1 MGKKGLYII
10 MLFLFAG
17 IVLILPAYSQ
27 NIPEPKPKIHCSYDG
42 NWYSPEEYKIYCKPP
57 QKPSYY
63 IDYSEYNRWLC
74 NNVRG
79 AEKACWDPGK
89 GGDFPSFSACESAR
103 RNALP
108 YDARWQRMSR
118 CVPYGSTGEGRT
130 QPKPYEDSM
139 RKEQERRL
147 FETRM
152 KEFEEAQRQREA
164 LRKLEE
170 ERMREQIYKE
180 KDNAG
185 AIYFAML
192 DERPP
197 VYSANPERYNRALQQ
212 AYCLA
217 TQSIK
222 AAEMA
227 LNGNFDLSK
236 NLMTDIES
244 ARNASEKGFDS
255 PIEKI
260 NDYKEKIKKV
270 GVKQDDLKK
279 EEENDQHMKEVMK
292 ELQETVQETEKQLL
306 KLEKEK
312 QVIERKRMLAGC
324 PQEISFKIPE
334 VKMAIEEDRRY
345 IQFNNITETIKNLLP
360 KIEANY
366 LETSKLKQ
374 RKQELLEKIND
385 YKEKIK
391 KEEKDDQLIK
401 EAMRLN
407 QEAEKEFQEVTK
419 REQELIKEKQDIEN
433 KLNGLKTAIN
443 NIMETENK

>member
-139 RKEQERRL
+139 REEQERRKL
-147 FETRM
+147 IEELM
-152 KEFEEAQRQREA
+152 KTEEEAQRQREA

-260 NDYKEKIKKV
+260 NDYKEKIKK
-270 GVKQDDLKK
+270 
-279 EEENDQHMKEVMK
+279 
-292 ELQETVQETEKQLL
+292 
-306 KLEKEK
+306 
-312 QVIERKRMLAGC
+312 
-324 PQEISFKIPE
+324 
-334 VKMAIEEDRRY
+334 
-345 IQFNNITETIKNLLP
+345 
-360 KIEANY
+360 
-366 LETSKLKQ
+366 
-374 RKQELLEKIND
+374 
-385 YKEKIK
+385 
-391 KEEKDDQLIK
+391 EEKDDQLIK

>member
-1 MGKKGLYII
+1 MTMCKN
-10 MLFLFAG
+10 FLFFG
-17 IVLILPAYSQ
+17 ITAVIILLFSTEAFAQ
-27 NIPEPKPKIHCSYDG
+27 R
-42 NWYSPEEYKIYCKPP
+42 
-57 QKPSYY
+57 YY

-79 AEKACWDPGK
+79 AEKACSDPGK
-89 GGDFPSFSACESAR
+89 KGDFPSFSACESAR

-152 KEFEEAQRQREA
+152 KEFEEGQRQRKA
-164 LRKLEE
+164 LKEFEE
-170 ERMREQIYKE
+170 KRMREQIYKE
-180 KDNAG
+180 KGNAED
-185 AIYFAML
+185 IYYAMR
-192 DERPP
+192 DKRPP
-197 VYSANPERYNRALQQ
+197 VYLTNPERYNRALQQ

-227 LNGNFDLSK
+227 LNGKFDISK

-244 ARNASEKGFDS
+244 ARNASGKGFD
-255 PIEKI
+255 
-260 NDYKEKIKKV
+260 N
-270 GVKQDDLKK
+270 Q
-279 EEENDQHMKEVMK
+279 
-292 ELQETVQETEKQLL
+292 
-306 KLEKEK
+306 
-312 QVIERKRMLAGC
+312 MLSDC
-324 PQEISFKIPE
+324 QKISFKIPE

-385 YKEKIK
+385 YKKKIK

-433 KLNGLKTAIN
+433 KLNELKTAIN